1 MNGVEILQTV
11 VSDRVACRFFGGI
24 MSIDRLYSK
33 YSPQDVF
40 YICNTDRWKNAG
52 KHWVVVFFVNGNAE
66 FFDPL
71 GKEPSEF
78 FSTFMMK
85 HARKINFNRS
95 RVQPLNSQTCG
106 EYCIFFAA
114 MRSRG
119 VEFTKVL
126 SHMRDNRRVLDYVED
141 LNKSF

>member
-1 MNGVEILQTV
+1 MNGVEILQTIV
-11 VSDRVACRFFGGI
+11 KDKLACRYFGGL

-33 YSPQDVF
+33 YNPYEVF
-40 YICNTDRWKNAG
+40 YICNTDRWKNSG
-52 KHWVVVFFVNGNAE
+52 KHWVVVYFVNGYAE

-71 GKEPSEF
+71 GEEPSQL

-85 HARKINFNRS
+85 HAKKINFNHTRL
-95 RVQPLNSQTCG
+95 QPLNSQTCG

-126 SHMRDNRRVLDYVED
+126 SYMRDNTRVLDFVED
-141 LNKSF
+141 LKKSF

>member
-11 VSDRVACRFFGGI
+11 VKDRVACRNFGGL

-33 YSPQDVF
+33 YDPYEVF
-40 YICNTDRWKNAG
+40 YICNTDLWKNSG
-52 KHWVVVFFVNGNAE
+52 KHWVVVYFVNGFAE

-71 GKEPSEF
+71 GEPPSQLF
-78 FSTFMMK
+78 ITFMKK
-85 HARKINFNRS
+85 HAKKINFNHKRI
-95 RVQPLNSQTCG
+95 QPPNSQTCG

-119 VEFTKVL
+119 VRFTNVL
-126 SHMRDNRRVLDYVED
+126 SHMRDNMRVLDYVED
-141 LNKSF
+141 LKKSF